1 MDNVIEGVG
10 ITSSIL
16 ISIMFIPQIIHVYIA
31 KDTRAINYSFLA
43 INLIASTLGL
53 IYSVYLVI
61 IPMIIANVS
70 AGFFS
75 MSLLIMKYTNNSTH
89 NAFDVVTSN
98 V

>member
-16 ISIMFIPQIIHVYIA
+16 ISIMFIPQIVHVYIT
-31 KDTRAINYSFLA
+31 KDTHAINYSFLA

-53 IYSVYLVI
+53 IYAVYLVI

-75 MSLLIMKYTNNSTH
+75 VSLLMMKYTNNSTRKV
-89 NAFDVVTSN
+89 FEVVTSN